1 MKRNYLFLAEGF
13 EEIEAL
19 TVVDVMR
26 RAGLETLTVSVD
38 DSQQVTGAHGIPVE
52 ADLLFTEVDFS
63 DADWLI
69 MPGGMPGA
77 ANLADTPAL
86 CDLIKTHFADGGN
99 VAAICAAPA
108 VVLAPLG
115 ILNGRK
121 ATSYPGF
128 EGACVKGGAEMLD
141 TRVVNDGNLITA
153 NGPASAMPFALAI
166 AEAAAGSDTAAQVA
180 AGMLV

>member
-1 MKRNYLFLAEGF
+1 MKRNYVFLAQGF

-26 RAGLETLTVSVD
+26 RAGLETLTVSVND
-38 DSQQVTGAHGIPVE
+38 EPQVIGAHGIPVV
-52 ADLLFTEVDFS
+52 ADLMYTEVKFN

-69 MPGGMPGA
+69 LPGGMPGA
-77 ANLADTPAL
+77 SNLAASDAL
-86 CDLIKTHFADGGN
+86 CSLIKTHFADGGN

-115 ILNGRK
+115 VLKGRD
-121 ATSYPGF
+121 ATCYPGF
-128 EGACVKGGAEMLD
+128 EKGCLEGGARMQSG
-141 TRVVNDGNLITA
+141 RVVADGNLITA

-166 AEAAAGSDTAAQVA
+166 AARTAGTEAAAQVG

>member
-1 MKRNYLFLAEGF
+1 MKRNYVFLAQGF

-26 RAGLETLTVSVD
+26 RAGLETLTVSVND
-38 DSQQVTGAHGIPVE
+38 EPQVIGAHGIPVV
-52 ADLLFTEVDFS
+52 ADLMYTEVNFN

-69 MPGGMPGA
+69 LPGGMPGA
-77 ANLADTPAL
+77 ANLADTHAL

-115 ILNGRK
+115 ILKGRK
-121 ATSYPGF
+121 ATCYPGF
-128 EGACVKGGAEMLD
+128 EGACVKGGAELQD
-141 TRVVNDGNLITA
+141 TRVVADGNLITA

-166 AEAAAGSDTAAQVA
+166 AARAAGAEASAQVG